1 MGVKEERRNG
11 QELYGVEDFTYP
23 EMPWT
28 QEMAGLGERWGE
40 VFPGIRKA
48 GAPDQEEKTGESAS
62 EAYAPVSEERLLKLV
77 AEERQKAEE
86 HGRVQGIEQGR
97 ALGRDETSQ
106 HLETERRRLQAQA
119 AALAES
125 FVVAQRGYF
134 HQAEQETVRLA
145 LAIAARILRREAQ
158 MDPLLLT
165 GAMRVA
171 LGQLADSTTVRLR
184 VPVEDQTLWEEA
196 MALIPRL
203 ASRPQVV
210 GDERLKLGDCQV
222 ETELG
227 MANLGLWAQLK
238 EIERGF
244 FDRVGNAPMGEADRL
259 RQQNDRQGSISVS
272 AEFATDAMVGANK

>member
-1 MGVKEERRNG
+1 MGVREERRSG
-11 QELYGVEDFTYP
+11 RELYGIEEFTYP

-28 QEMAGLGERWGE
+28 QEMAGLGERLGE
-40 VFPGIRKA
+40 VFPGTRRA
-48 GAPDQEEKTGESAS
+48 NVPDQEEKAGESS
-62 EAYAPVSEERLLKLV
+62 PKAYAPISEERLLRLL
-77 AEERQKAEE
+77 AEERQQAEE
-86 HGRVQGIEQGR
+86 YGRVQGMERGL
-97 ALGRDETSQ
+97 ALGREETSQ
-106 HLETERRRLQAQA
+106 YLETERRRLQAQA
-119 AALAES
+119 ATLAES
-125 FVVAQRGYF
+125 FAVAQSGYF